1 MCYITKNKTTGIT
14 CLTFK
19 CKLAFPTI
27 FNDIH
32 KRVLLILSIY
42 QIVLY
47 RCSHENKVSL
57 LQLYK
62 QCIFMTGFGNR
73 VSHKIWQLKCIKIW
87 KSGKTKCV
95 LWFYVPKTN
104 FWSHKGYVSCRND
117 WRSYGNFKT
126 LSNK

>member
-1 MCYITKNKTTGIT
+1 MLYNKNKATGIA

-47 RCSHENKVSL
+47 RCLQENKVSFTN
-57 LQLYK
+57 Q
-62 QCIFMTGFGNR
+62 
-73 VSHKIWQLKCIKIW
+73 
-87 KSGKTKCV
+87 KSKV
-95 LWFYVPKTN
+95 
-104 FWSHKGYVSCRND
+104 
-117 WRSYGNFKT
+117 T
-126 LSNK
+126 LPTEGSAL

>member
-57 LQLYK
+57 LQLHK

-73 VSHKIWQLKCIKIW
+73 VSHKIWQLKCKKFGKVGRWNVFCGFMYPRQISEVIKGTCHVGMIEEAMEIS
-87 KSGKTKCV
+87 KKI
-95 LWFYVPKTN
+95 
-104 FWSHKGYVSCRND
+104 
-117 WRSYGNFKT
+117 
-126 LSNK
+126 SNK